1 MTTYTIVDD
10 TETAFWQVV
19 NEDTGEVVAEVLG
32 FFEAQRIRN
41 EMEEAQL

>member
-1 MTTYTIVDD
+1 MTTYIIVDD

-32 FFEAQRIRN
+32 FMEAQRIRN
-41 EMEEAQL
+41 ELEEEQQ